1 MKTKLE
7 AIATELELTEVYV
20 DGMTFDE
27 FVDALTDNIHEQ
39 EIIYYHK
46 AIKYLLENDASLNE
60 SIAMASEMGYDIDSV
75 NSELLATLH
84 YQNYL
89 RDEWSSIADE
99 VEQLFED

>member
-1 MKTKLE
+1 MNLE
-7 AIATELELTEVYV
+7 AITTELELTEVYV

-39 EIIYYHK
+39 EIIYYHE

-60 SIAMASEMGYDIDSV
+60 SIAMASEMGYDIDSI

-89 RDEWSSIADE
+89 NEEWFSIADE

>member
-1 MKTKLE
+1 MKLE
-7 AIATELELTEVYV
+7 AIATELELSEVYA

-27 FVDALTDNIHEQ
+27 FADAVSVYISEQ
-39 EIIYYHK
+39 EIIYYHE
-46 AIKYLLENDASLNE
+46 AMKYLSNHDASLSE

-89 RDEWSSIADE
+89 RGEWDNVADE